1 MWWRQLSR
9 CAIRA
14 SSIFSSPAERA
25 LPRGALLAR
34 TAGGTGRSRAQP
46 PPPPSSTPSSTQKR
60 IALLAKRQRML

>member
-25 LPRGALLAR
+25 LPRGALL
-34 TAGGTGRSRAQP
+34 AGGTGRSRAQP